1 MKEKWS
7 KSLFI
12 TILFLANILVI
23 SICFSIYLSIETEKL
38 KEENIEL
45 SEIAEL
51 SDARAET
58 IHEKNDIIQELK
70 KEIDDLKQENYAA
83 QLYENHAC
91 IVSSSGSATK
101 YHRYSCH
108 YVDDFDRF
116 YIFNI
121 ENAKHQGYQPCLECN
136 PPQ

>member
-1 MKEKWS
+1 MKEKNS
-7 KSLFI
+7 KSPI
-12 TILFLANILVI
+12 IAILFLANILVV
-23 SICFSIYLSIETEKL
+23 SICFSIYLSIEMEKL

-51 SDARAET
+51 SEARAET
-58 IHEKNDIIQELK
+58 IQQKNDIIQELK
-70 KEIDDLKQENYAA
+70 KENYAA
-83 QLYENHAC
+83 EFYENHAC
-91 IVSSSGSATK
+91 IVSGSGSATK